1 MKRLLLVLLGGLLP
15 AISALGQQS
24 ELPWISPGS
33 DAAGKQGYF
42 DDSGRCITPCLF
54 DYASPFRD
62 GEQITTVQYA
72 GKYYL
77 IDRAGN
83 MILLEGF
90 DFMPDVYRR
99 FATVLRKLDTGYEY
113 ALIDLYGQRISPE
126 GVSAAPLRGA
136 PETEDPVLFSMGNG
150 ECMALADINFQ
161 PLSALLVQD
170 LCQDSFCP
178 EAIVYRIGDNHY
190 GVMNAD
196 GEVLIEER
204 KTYGGVQILRI
215 TDTQSY
221 RKWLREAG
229 MYDLYTEEELNEVFL
244 VIFTVGDKAS
254 LFDITGQ
261 PIAATVKSGPQYE
274 IIRRSF
280 KKYIVPYLQH
290 KAENRARFEEKLLEP
305 YARRQAVYRELPEK
319 TLSQY
324 SIAAYIRKRESPKPA
339 SQNAAPVN
347 LASTPGSTKT
357 STAAGNTSSQVAS
370 TSRPTPSAGSIPTN
384 RDLCY
389 TNQKGQLISIY
400 LTQEKLGTFVRVFP
414 LTGYSYPRFILSGET
429 ADSYEFSTFSL
440 APCSIYR
447 PDAGF
452 NVYVSRQA
460 LSVSKDWK
468 TVRMEDGTVYDIPI
482 TKEQFDQTL
491 RNSILIMEGYP
502 YYGGYQS
509 YSTPINADQKSE
521 FKTNRHGYYTCPNCH
536 GSGRCPHCSHGIA
549 RNSYLG
555 GDPMICGVCH
565 GRGCCQ
571 SCNGTGKLYG
581 VIH

>member
-1 MKRLLLVLLGGLLP
+1 MKRLLLLLFGGLLS
-15 AISALGQQS
+15 AISAFGQQAD
-24 ELPWISPGS
+24 LPWISPGS
-33 DAAGKQGYF
+33 NAAGKQGYF
-42 DDSGRCITPCLF
+42 DNSGRSMIPCLF

-62 GEQITTVQYA
+62 GEQITTVRYA
-72 GKYYL
+72 GKYYI

-90 DFMPDVYRR
+90 DYMPDIYRR
-99 FATVLRKLDTGYEY
+99 FATVLRQTDTGYEH
-113 ALIDLYGQRISPE
+113 ALIDLYGRRISPE

-150 ECMALADINFQ
+150 ECIVLTDIMFQ

-178 EAIVYRIGDNHY
+178 EAIIYRIGNNHY

-196 GEVLIEER
+196 GEVLIKER
-204 KTYGGVQILRI
+204 KTYGGIQVLRI

-229 MYDLYTEEELNEVFL
+229 MYDLYTEEELNKVFL

-261 PIAATVKSGPQYE
+261 QIAATVKSGPEYD

-290 KAENRARFEEKLLEP
+290 KAENQARFEKKLLKP
-305 YARRQAVYRELPEK
+305 YARRQAVFRELPEK

-324 SIAAYIRKRESPKPA
+324 SIAAYIQEMETPKSVSRNASPVNPA
-339 SQNAAPVN
+339 STRNTTENTTNTRTAPSQT
-347 LASTPGSTKT
+347 ASG
-357 STAAGNTSSQVAS
+357 
-370 TSRPTPSAGSIPTN
+370 SRPTPSAGTIPTN

-440 APCSIYR
+440 ALRSLYR

-452 NVYVSRQA
+452 NVYVSQRV
-460 LSVSKDWK
+460 LTVSKDWK
-468 TVRMEDGTVYDIPI
+468 TIRMEDGAVYNIPI
-482 TKEQFDQTL
+482 TKEQFDQALNT
-491 RNSILIMEGYP
+491 RIRILEGYP
-502 YYGGYQS
+502 YYGGYRS

-536 GSGRCPHCSHGIA
+536 GSGCCPHCSHGIA
-549 RNSYLG
+549 RNPYLG

-565 GRGCCQ
+565 GKGECQ
-571 SCNGTGKLYG
+571 SCDGTGKVYG